1 MLNKE
6 SAAMPVLSIY
16 IVQLRNK
23 QSKNTVYLPHM
34 HINLQAVI
42 FINNRKLTDFTLMTK
57 VMPCSSNISCAIRDT
72 VFSTR
77 TSVGRTSTI
86 R

>member
-6 SAAMPVLSIY
+6 STAVPVLSIY

-42 FINNRKLTDFTLMTK
+42 FINNRK
-57 VMPCSSNISCAIRDT
+57 IRYGLLQEGLSED
-72 VFSTR
+72 
-77 TSVGRTSTI
+77 
-86 R
+86 